1 MYSVSPRQFP
11 PRKFYPGQLP
21 PWTISTFLERR
32 IGGNC
37 QGEKLSKE
45 VVQGK
50 NHLQVGTVQGVVRG
64 PAIRFNKPVSC
75 YEAAEFGMLNEI
87 VSVQETL
94 IHYHGN

>member
-1 MYSVSPRQFP
+1 METVRG
-11 PRKFYPGQLP
+11 K
-21 PWTISTFLERR
+21 
-32 IGGNC
+32 
-37 QGEKLSKE
+37 KLSKE

-64 PAIRFNKPVSC
+64 PAIRFNKPVSY
-75 YEAAEFGMLNEI
+75 YEAAEFGMLHEI